1 MVARL
6 NLTHLATLR
15 EFSRRGTMAEA
26 ADVLGYTPGAVSQQ
40 MAELEK
46 AVGVPLFVKVGRRA
60 VLTDA
65 GRALAAESDRVL
77 AAEDRAR
84 QSVMRAG
91 GAIAG
96 SIVLGT
102 WGSSA
107 AALLA
112 PLLAASARRFP
123 ELSITT
129 REVDADFSVRS
140 VARGEVDLAFGLE
153 HPEAPL
159 PRDRT
164 TAIVNLLTE
173 RYWVAG
179 RIDSPPPTFGGRAV
193 SLADLAGE
201 RWILPPESTV
211 LGRVARAAFRRVGV
225 EPQVQHEVND
235 VAAAMQMSAQGLG
248 LTLATDM
255 WIPFVGSA
263 ELERTPIREEIV
275 RDIVMVAPAQLS
287 MLSAAQAL
295 IQLAARVV
303 PGAVAESAL
312 GRGV

>member
-1 MVARL
+1 MARL
-6 NLTHLATLR
+6 NLTQLATLR
-15 EFSRRGTMAEA
+15 EFSRWGTMSEA

-46 AVGVPLFVKVGRRA
+46 SVGVPLFVKNGRRA

-65 GRALAAESDRVL
+65 GRALAAEADRVL

-91 GAIAG
+91 GVIAG
-96 SIVLGT
+96 GIVLGT

-112 PLLAASARRFP
+112 PLLAATARRFP
-123 ELSITT
+123 ELTVTT

-140 VARGEVDLAFGLE
+140 VARGDVDLAFGLE

-159 PRDRT
+159 PRDRST
-164 TAIVNLLTE
+164 SIVNLLTE

-179 RIDSPPPTFGGRAV
+179 HIESPPHPSITKVV
-193 SLADLAGE
+193 SLADLADE
-201 RWILPPESTV
+201 RWILPAESTV

-225 EPQVQHEVND
+225 EPHVQHEVND
-235 VAAAMQMSAQGLG
+235 VAAAMQMASQGLG

-255 WIPFVGSA
+255 WLPFVRSE
-263 ELERTPIREEIV
+263 ELERTAIREEIT

-287 MLSAAQAL
+287 MLSAAQAV

-303 PGAVAESAL
+303 PGAVAASAAGGHL
-312 GRGV
+312 D

>member
-1 MVARL
+1 MARL
-6 NLTHLATLR
+6 NLTQLATLR
-15 EFSRRGTMAEA
+15 EFARWGTMSEA

-40 MAELEK
+40 LAELEK
-46 AVGVPLFVKVGRRA
+46 AVAVPLFVKNGRRA

-65 GRALAAESDRVL
+65 GRVLAAEADRVL

-91 GAIAG
+91 GVIAG
-96 SIVLGT
+96 GMVLGT

-112 PLLAASARRFP
+112 PLLAASIRAFP
-123 ELSITT
+123 DLRITT
-129 REVDADFSVRS
+129 REIDADFSVRS

-159 PRDRT
+159 PRDRST
-164 TAIVNLLTE
+164 SIVNLLTE

-179 RIDSPPPTFGGRAV
+179 RTTVSPGGSRPGV
-193 SLADLAGE
+193 SLADLAE
-201 RWILPPESTV
+201 EPWILPTESTV

-225 EPQVQHEVND
+225 EPRIQHEVND
-235 VAAAMQMSAQGLG
+235 VAAAMQMASQGLG
-248 LTLATDM
+248 VTLATDM
-255 WIPFVGSA
+255 WLPFVRSE
-263 ELERTPIREEIV
+263 ELQRTAIREEIT

-303 PGAVAESAL
+303 PGAVALNLPSAAS
-312 GRGV
+312 